1 MLGFTACRVLV
12 LDAPEAMVMGAI
24 GALALAADVGSALP
38 LYRSRDGDVNVR
50 SVWLCSRNVA
60 IGNLAV
66 VGAAGL
72 VAPSGSGWLDV
83 MVAAAMACLFLGAA
97 IRIVRQA
104 LGRACSGRSSP
115 TPRPVRPKRLVSAPP
130 GT

>member
-1 MLGFTACRVLV
+1 VLGFTACRVLV

-83 MVAAAMACLFLGAA
+83 MVAAAMACLFLSAA
-97 IRIVRQA
+97 LQIVRQA